1 MKRLAIT
8 MGDPGG
14 VGPEVIV
21 KALEFSG
28 DRKYLYADSYWRPID
43 NRRNLELA

>member
-14 VGPEVIV
+14 VGPEVVV
-21 KALEFSG
+21 KALT
-28 DRKYLYADSYWRPID
+28 L
-43 NRRNLELA
+43 RRSEIFACR